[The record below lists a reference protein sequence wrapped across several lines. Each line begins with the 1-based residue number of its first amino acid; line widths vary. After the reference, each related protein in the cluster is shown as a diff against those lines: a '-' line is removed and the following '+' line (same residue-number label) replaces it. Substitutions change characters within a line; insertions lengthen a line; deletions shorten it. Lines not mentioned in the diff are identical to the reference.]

1 MDSFSITQLSR
12 FSGIKPHTIRIWEQ
26 RYQALKPARSKGN
39 TRSYSGFDL
48 KRLLNIVSLQDQH
61 KVSELCTMNDKTLNS
76 LVTQLYTRKIE
87 ENYQHF
93 VSQLIATGIDFN
105 ESSFQKIL
113 SHCLLRF
120 GVNKTYGKIIYPLL
134 DRLGLMWASDQLP
147 PAQEHFICNMIRQK
161 LLTAID
167 SLPSPNDNAKKWL
180 LFLPEDEYHEIGL
193 LFAKYILNLRGEKVF
208 YLGSSVP
215 MNTLSMASKNIAPE
229 ALLLF
234 FVHYDF
240 PENIKLYLSLLSKNF
255 RNVPIYVSGNHLLL
269 DNIKLNKQVTW
280 LKSIDDLEKVI
291 H

>member
-240 PENIKLYLSLLSKNF
+240 PENIKLYLSLLGKNF